1 LISDSE
7 TEKMDSVSLQGTETK
22 TQESESFQETTST
35 VQLRNRNAWRCAQRS
50 QVLLL
55 VKLSRIKEIE
65 VAMLTPEKSQEVM
78 VEETIHVGSREKRN
92 QPEEATI
99 SQLAPRSTSRAP
111 MLVSPLITE
120 TIHIQPL
127 MLGAM
132 DRSLLI
138 PTEVSTNGGKSNST
152 KDT

>member
-1 LISDSE
+1 
-7 TEKMDSVSLQGTETK
+7 VS
-22 TQESESFQETTST
+22 
-35 VQLRNRNAWRCAQRS
+35 
-50 QVLLL
+50 LL
-55 VKLSRIKEIE
+55 VKLSRIKVTE
-65 VAMLTPEKSQEVM
+65 VAMLTPEKSQEAM

-92 QPEEATI
+92 QPQELLEEAI
-99 SQLAPRSTSRAP
+99 MSQLEPRSTSRAP

-132 DRSLLI
+132 VRSLLI

>member
-1 LISDSE
+1 
-7 TEKMDSVSLQGTETK
+7 VPR
-22 TQESESFQETTST
+22 F
-35 VQLRNRNAWRCAQRS
+35 

-55 VKLSRIKEIE
+55 VKLSRTKVTE

-92 QPEEATI
+92 QPQELPEEATM
-99 SQLAPRSTSRAP
+99 SQLAPRSTSRDP
-111 MLVSPLITE
+111 MLVSPPTTE
-120 TIHIQPL
+120 TIHTQPL

-132 DRSLLI
+132 DQSSLI